1 MTRLRQRIGRA
12 ARTRHRLGPRS
23 RPPSPRAPTRRRA
36 RAGWGLALLLCA
48 LPGLGAASEF
58 DSSKCDVDL
67 GGDMIVRLG
76 SETNLTIESPGLAFR
91 FPAGLY
97 WRALP
102 AEPSDD
108 PSLPPLGCPGNP
120 IVALSIGFPFRPASP
135 AEVAEGAPALWPYT
149 IIISGGEG
157 RVEIQKNN
165 IQIKD
170 DFARLY
176 GACDMTEERVEF
188 CRSCP
193 EAEGQPGHCK
203 IDGKWVPQ
211 STVPAY
217 FAALP
222 GSYDEMDGIPFAGR
236 CSWSDGFLSV
246 GARAKGRPCEI
257 RYKLM
262 EGLTVF
268 YSFDDARLPENRFLA
283 FDRLVRKRVLA
294 TRAPEYDRVAP

>member
-1 MTRLRQRIGRA
+1 
-12 ARTRHRLGPRS
+12 
-23 RPPSPRAPTRRRA
+23 
-36 RAGWGLALLLCA
+36 
-48 LPGLGAASEF
+48 
-58 DSSKCDVDL
+58 
-67 GGDMIVRLG
+67 
-76 SETNLTIESPGLAFR
+76 
-91 FPAGLY
+91 
-97 WRALP
+97 
-102 AEPSDD
+102 EPSDD

-135 AEVAEGAPALWPYT
+135 AEVAEGAPALWPYKMW
-149 IIISGGEG
+149 ISGGEG
-157 RVEIQKNN
+157 PVNGQKGD

-170 DFARLY
+170 DFARAY
-176 GACDMTEERVEF
+176 GACDTTEERVEF

-203 IDGKWVPQ
+203 LYGEDSKAVPR
-211 STVPAY
+211 SEVPAY

-222 GSYDEMDGIPFAGR
+222 GAYNEMDGIPFAGH
-236 CSWSDGFLSV
+236 CSWSDGSLSV

-262 EGLTVF
+262 DGLTVF